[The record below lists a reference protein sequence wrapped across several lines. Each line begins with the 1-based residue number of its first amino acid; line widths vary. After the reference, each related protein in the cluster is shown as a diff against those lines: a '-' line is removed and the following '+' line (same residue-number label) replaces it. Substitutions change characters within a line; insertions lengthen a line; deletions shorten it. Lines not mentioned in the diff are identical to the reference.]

1 MFDLNDER
9 KGTKM
14 ADQQQIE
21 QWLVERVSTE
31 IGLAPQQ
38 IARDTS
44 LLEYGIDSASAI
56 GVMAD
61 LEDFLK
67 QPLDP
72 NLFYEY
78 PSIQELSRHLVGL
91 AAPSV
96 EQQPGEVPV

>member
-1 MFDLNDER
+1 
-9 KGTKM
+9 M

-21 QWLVERVSTE
+21 QWLVDRVSAET
-31 IGLAPQQ
+31 GLAPHQ

-61 LEDFLK
+61 LEDFLQ

-78 PSIQELSRHLVGL
+78 PSIQELAQHLRDSE
-91 AAPSV
+91 ANSV
-96 EQQPGEVPV
+96 KQQPGGVLS

>member
-1 MFDLNDER
+1 M
-9 KGTKM
+9 T
-14 ADQQQIE
+14 DQQQIE

-31 IGLAPQQ
+31 TGLPPQQ

-61 LEDFLK
+61 LEDFVK
-67 QPLDP
+67 QALDP

-78 PSIQELSRHLVGL
+78 PSIQELSQHLVGM
-91 AAPSV
+91 AATSV
-96 EQQPGEVPV
+96 KQQPGEVSI